1 MNFRLNFLNPT
12 QCVTA
17 GYLTER
23 QGRRG
28 EMTEEEIDLAM
39 KMLMY
44 SAIGSE
50 QEVKNATPIE
60 LILQLQYFSLKR
72 CWKKQ
77 LKD

>member
-1 MNFRLNFLNPT
+1 
-12 QCVTA
+12 
-17 GYLTER
+17 
-23 QGRRG
+23 
-28 EMTEEEIDLAM
+28 MTEEEIDLAM

-50 QEVKNATPIE
+50 QNVKNATPIE
-60 LILQLQYFSLKR
+60 LILQLQYFSPKR